1 MNDSFK
7 NHTQNFK
14 FNFALSIIET
24 PQFYT
29 LRQF

>member
-24 PQFYT
+24 PQLGILYT
-29 LRQF
+29 